1 MMNRPAPVH
10 YTVLPA
16 RPEAHLFRL
25 TCHIS
30 EPDPLGQ
37 RLSLPAWIP
46 GSYMIRDFARN
57 VIRLAASSEGR
68 PLAVEKLD
76 KRTWQCAPADGPLT
90 IEYEVYAY
98 DLSVRSAHFDHDHA
112 YFNGTS
118 LFLQVHGR
126 EAHPHTVELLPPPH
140 ADHWQVATALS
151 RDGATEWGFGRY
163 RATDY
168 DDLIDHPVEMAAF
181 RRIDFHA
188 GGRPHHVII
197 SGRHR
202 VDGERLARDLE
213 RICETQIA
221 LFGELPDDIER
232 YLFLVMA
239 VGDGYGGLEHRRS
252 CSLLCSR
259 EDLPFPGMRRITDGY
274 RQFLGLCS
282 HEYFHLWNVKR
293 IKPAAFVP
301 YDLAHESYTRQLWAF
316 EGITAY
322 YDDLILARSGVI
334 PPESYLELLGQ
345 TITRVLRG
353 HGRHLQSV
361 AESSFDAWTRFYKQD
376 ESAPNTIV
384 SYYTKGSLIALALD
398 FTLRRESDGRV
409 SLDDLMR
416 RLWHDYGRTGQGVAE
431 GEIERLAAELAGTDL
446 GDFFARYLH
455 GTEDPPL
462 AELFERAGIR
472 FGLRPARS
480 ADDKGGTPPPGDDT
494 PPVSLGA
501 RLASDGAGVRLT
513 HVFEGG
519 AAQAAGLS
527 AGDVIIAVDGL
538 KVDRASLEKRL
549 ARHRPGE
556 TVAVHYFHRD
566 ELNHTTLDIREAP
579 ADTAWLIIDTDA
591 TPAQRV
597 FRDAWLGNAGSDK

>member
-1 MMNRPAPVH
+1 MTDSVH

-16 RPEAHLFRL
+16 RPEAHVFRL
-25 TCHIS
+25 TCHVS

-46 GSYMIRDFARN
+46 GSYMIRDFAKN
-57 VIRLAASSEGR
+57 VIRLTASSEGR
-68 PLAVEKLD
+68 PLRVKKLD
-76 KRTWQCAPADGPLT
+76 KSTWQCAPTDGPLA
-90 IEYEVYAY
+90 IEYEIYAY

-126 EAHPHTVELLPPPH
+126 ESHPHTVELLPPPH
-140 ADHWQVATALS
+140 TEHWQVATALP
-151 RDGATEWGFGRY
+151 RDGAPEWGFGRY
-163 RATDY
+163 RASDY
-168 DDLIDHPVEMAAF
+168 DELIDHPVEMAAF

-197 SGRHR
+197 TGRHR

-213 RICETQIA
+213 RICEAQIA
-221 LFGELPDDIER
+221 LFGELPDVIER

-239 VGDGYGGLEHRRS
+239 VGEGYGGLEHRSS

-259 EDLPFPGMRRITDGY
+259 DDLPWPGMSGISDGY

-301 YDLAHESYTRQLWAF
+301 YDLYRETPTRQLWAF
-316 EGITAY
+316 EGFTAY
-322 YDDLILARSGVI
+322 YDDLTLVRSGVI
-334 PPESYLELLGQ
+334 APEDYLELLGQ

-376 ESAPNTIV
+376 ESAPDTIV

-398 FTLRRESDGRV
+398 FTLRRESGGRL

-416 RLWHDYGRTGQGVAE
+416 RLWRDYGKTGEGLAE
-431 GEIERLAAELAGTDL
+431 GEIEKLASELADTDL
-446 GDFFARYLH
+446 HDFFAQYLY
-455 GTEDPPL
+455 GTEDIPL
-462 AELFERAGIR
+462 AELLALAGIA
-472 FGLRPARS
+472 FHLRPAAS
-480 ADDKGGTPPPGDDT
+480 VDDKGGK
-494 PPVSLGA
+494 PVSNADRPVIALGA
-501 RLASDGAGVRLT
+501 RVKADPAGARLT

-519 AAQAAGLS
+519 AARQAGLS
-527 AGDVIIAVDGL
+527 AGDLVIALDGIRVD
-538 KVDRASLEKRL
+538 KTSLEHRIQT
-549 ARHRPGE
+549 HRPGE
-556 TVAVHYFHRD
+556 RLPLHYFHRD
-566 ELNHTTLDIREAP
+566 ELHQTELPVMEAP
-579 ADTAWLIIDTDA
+579 ADTCYLCLDPAADPDA
-591 TPAQRV
+591 LA
-597 FRDAWLGNAGSDK
+597 FRRTWWWQD

>member
-1 MMNRPAPVH
+1 MNDRPAPIH

-16 RPEAHLFRL
+16 RPEAHVFRI
-25 TCHIS
+25 TCRIA

-46 GSYMIRDFARN
+46 GSYMIRDFAKN
-57 VIRLAASSEGR
+57 VIRLFATAEGH
-68 PLAVEKLD
+68 PVAVNKLD
-76 KRTWQCAPADGPLT
+76 KSTWQCEPTEGPLT
-90 IEYEVYAY
+90 IEYEIYAY

-126 EAHPHTVELLPPPH
+126 ESNPHTVELLPPPH
-140 ADHWQVATALS
+140 AENWQVATALP
-151 RDGATEWGFGRY
+151 RDGAPEWGFGRY
-163 RATDY
+163 RANDY
-168 DDLIDHPVEMAAF
+168 DELIDHPVEMAAF

-188 GGRPHHVII
+188 GGRPHHVVIT
-197 SGRHR
+197 GRHR
-202 VDGERLARDLE
+202 VDGDRLARDLE

-221 LFGELPDDIER
+221 LFGELPDGIER

-239 VGDGYGGLEHRRS
+239 VGDGYGGLEHRSS

-259 EDLPFPGMRRITDGY
+259 EDLPFPGMTRITDGY

-301 YDLAHESYTRQLWAF
+301 YDLAHETYTRQLWAF

-322 YDDLILARSGVI
+322 YDDLTLARSGVI

-384 SYYTKGSLIALALD
+384 SYYTKGSLVALTLD
-398 FTLRRESDGRV
+398 FTLRQTTGGRK

-416 RLWHDYGRTGQGVAE
+416 RLWHDYGKTGEGVAE
-431 GEIERLAAELAGTDL
+431 GEIERLASEMAGTDL
-446 GDFFARYLH
+446 DDFFARYLY

-462 AELFERAGIR
+462 DELFELAGIR
-472 FGLRPARS
+472 FRLRPAS
-480 ADDKGGTPPPGDDT
+480 SQDDKGGTPPPK
-494 PPVSLGA
+494 PAHLPLSLGA
-501 RLASDGAGVRLT
+501 RMSSDPVGVRLT

-519 AAQAAGLS
+519 PAQKAGLAAGDL
-527 AGDVIIAVDGL
+527 IIAFDAL
-538 KVDRASLEKRL
+538 KVDRGSLEKRL
-549 ARHRPGE
+549 ATRQPGE
-556 TVAVHYFHRD
+556 VITVHFFHRD
-566 ELNHTTLDIREAP
+566 ELRQTALALEEAP
-579 ADTAWLIIDTDA
+579 ADTCYLTIDPEATLEQAAFRRDWLH
-591 TPAQRV
+591 
-597 FRDAWLGNAGSDK
+597 G

>member
-1 MMNRPAPVH
+1 MNHHPVR

-16 RPEAHLFRL
+16 RPEAHLFRV
-25 TCHIS
+25 TCTVA

-46 GSYMIRDFARN
+46 GSYMIRDFAKN
-57 VIRLAASSEGR
+57 VIRIAATSEGH
-68 PLAVEKLD
+68 PVPVEKLD
-76 KRTWQCAPADGPLT
+76 KSTWQCAPVEGPLI

-98 DLSVRSAHFDHDHA
+98 DLSVRSAHFDKDHA

-126 EAHPHTVELLPPPH
+126 EARPHGVELLPPPH
-140 ADHWQVATALS
+140 PEGKTWNVATSLQRESA
-151 RDGATEWGFGRY
+151 GPWGFGSY
-163 RATDY
+163 RAGSY
-168 DDLIDHPVEMAAF
+168 DDLIDHPVEMADF
-181 RRIDFHA
+181 HRIDFTA
-188 GGRPHHVII
+188 GGIPHHVII

-202 VDGERLARDLE
+202 VDGERLAADLA
-213 RICETQIA
+213 RICETHIA
-221 LFGELPDDIER
+221 LFGGLPADLDR
-232 YLFLVMA
+232 YLFLTMV

-259 EDLPFPGMRRITDGY
+259 DDLPFPGMAAVTDGY

-293 IKPAAFVP
+293 IKPAAFTP
-301 YDLAHESYTRQLWAF
+301 YDLSRETYTRQLWAF

-322 YDDLILARSGVI
+322 YDDLTLARSGVI

-384 SYYTKGSLIALALD
+384 SYYTKGSLVALALD
-398 FTLRRESDGRV
+398 FTLRRESGGRAT
-409 SLDDLMR
+409 LDDLMR
-416 RLWHDYGRTGQGVAE
+416 RLWHDYGRTGRGVAE
-431 GEIERLAAELAGTDL
+431 GEIEKLAAELAGTDL

-462 AELFERAGIR
+462 AELFELAGIE
-472 FGLRPARS
+472 FNLRPARS
-480 ADDKGGTPPPGDDT
+480 ADDRGGTPPAGDKAT
-494 PPVSLGA
+494 PVSLGA
-501 RLASDGAGVRLT
+501 RLATDSAGVRLT

-519 AAQAAGLS
+519 AAQAAGL
-527 AGDVIIAVDGL
+527 APGDVIIALDGIR
-538 KVDRASLEKRL
+538 VDRNSLEKHL
-549 ARHRPGE
+549 ARHRVGE
-556 TVAVHYFHRD
+556 SVTVHYFHRD
-566 ELNHTTLDIREAP
+566 ELNRTTLDIREAP
-579 ADTAWLIIDTDA
+579 ADTAWLVIDPDA
-591 TPAQRV
+591 SPAQQA
-597 FRDAWLGNAGSDK
+597 FRDAWLGPRR

>member
-1 MMNRPAPVH
+1 MTDSVH

-25 TCHIS
+25 TCRIPA
-30 EPDPLGQ
+30 PDPLGQ

-57 VIRLAASSEGR
+57 VIRLTARSEGR
-68 PLAVEKLD
+68 PVPVEKLD
-76 KRTWQCAPADGPLT
+76 KSTWQCAPATGALE

-98 DLSVRSAHFDHDHA
+98 DLSVRSAHFDHAHA

-126 EAHPHTVELLPPPH
+126 EAQAHTVELQPPPH
-140 ADHWQVATALS
+140 TDQWQVATSLP
-151 RDGATEWGFGRY
+151 RDGAPEWGFGRY
-163 RATDY
+163 RAADY
-168 DDLIDHPVEMAAF
+168 DELIDHPVEMAAF
-181 RRIDFHA
+181 RRIDFHVA
-188 GGRPHHVII
+188 GRPHHVII

-202 VDGERLARDLE
+202 VDAPRLARDLQ

-221 LFGELPDDIER
+221 LFGELPADIER

-239 VGDGYGGLEHRRS
+239 VGEGYGGLEHRSS

-259 EDLPFPGMRRITDGY
+259 EDLPPPGMDRITDGY

-293 IKPAAFVP
+293 IRPAAFVP
-301 YDLAHESYTRQLWAF
+301 YDLYRETPTRQLWAF

-322 YDDLILARSGVI
+322 YDDLMLARSGVI

-376 ESAPNTIV
+376 ESAPNTLV

-398 FTLRRESDGRV
+398 FTLRRETDGKR

-416 RLWHDYGRTGQGVAE
+416 RLWHDYGKTGEGVPE
-431 GEIERLAAELAGTDL
+431 GGIEALASELAGTDL
-446 GDFFARYLH
+446 QDFFARYLH
-455 GTEDPPL
+455 GTDDLPL
-462 AELFERAGIR
+462 ADLFRLAGIH

-480 ADDKGGTPPPGDDT
+480 ADDRGGTPPNPDEA
-494 PPVSLGA
+494 PPVALGA
-501 RLASDGAGVRLT
+501 RLARDPAGARLT

-527 AGDVIIAVDGL
+527 AGDIIIALDGL
-538 KVDRASLEKRL
+538 KTDRESIEKRL
-549 ARHRPGE
+549 ARYPIGE
-556 TVAVHYFHRD
+556 TVEVHYFHRD
-566 ELNHTTLDIREAP
+566 ELHRAALEIREAP
-579 ADTAWLIIDTDA
+579 ADTAWLA
-591 TPAQRV
+591 TEADVTAEQQA
-597 FRDAWLGNAGSDK
+597 FREAWLGIR